1 MKNLI
6 KLLAPLYLLLCIGQ
20 INAQESYY
28 VRQPG
33 YWTLGLNGG
42 LAYQS
47 SDIKTTLQ
55 GWGVG
60 ATLAKNLYYQPG
72 STFAFDLRGRLLY
85 DQSYGLDHFRSY
97 GIVENPTLQN
107 YLTENGGEGYVFQNN
122 KTHHGELGLEGVL
135 SFNRLREKT
144 NINLAFFGGIGLG
157 YYATLMDQKDGSGQ
171 IYDYSSIDPEGRR
184 QPNKADLQNLLDGRY
199 ESKAEGFGKYGQL
212 GFMPDLGIE
221 LGYQLTPRFSIG
233 LGHKLTFTRTDL
245 FDGNQWNE
253 SNRVTG
259 DNDLHHYTNLHLRWI
274 LEEDKEEQ
282 KPPVIEL
289 LNPISSPHQTRDPLA
304 IIKAK
309 IKHINSAMDIRYEVN
324 GRTADFDFR
333 KEILDDNFYLRPGE
347 NVVDITATNSAGS
360 DQERVIIYYREVDVV
375 TPPTTDTRNPR
386 VNFTNPANETEYVA
400 NERYR
405 VTATVL
411 NVDRQQDIDFK
422 VNGRSVSDFD
432 FDARND
438 RFSADIVLRS
448 GENRLQIT
456 VSNSS
461 RLTDSDEAVVMFD
474 KKEIVDNLPV
484 VTITRPSS
492 DPYTTKTD
500 RYNIEAD
507 VFNVP
512 DKIDISFTVNG
523 ERLRSFNFENNKV
536 SGTVSLKEGNNNIT
550 ITGKN
555 NRGVA
560 SDQVTIRYDKE
571 VEVSVVPPVVKITS
585 ISQPAIDPFN
595 PTVCKVSVKA
605 DVKNVDGKSDI
616 QFYLDGQL
624 SSDFTYSG
632 GKLTAVLNLIA
643 GGDNHTVRIKA
654 SNKAGSDEDSE
665 QITSCSGTPTGEAP
679 EVDITAPTQTT
690 TDNASQTIKASIKNV
705 EDKNDITVKLN
716 GRKVNR
722 FDYDSRTK
730 TLSAAITLDEG
741 NNTVIVTAAN
751 NYGTDSDEIT
761 IRYNKAVVP
770 QKTPPVVTISSPD
783 NNSTTSASTAV
794 LTGTVEHVFEKKDIS
809 VLLNGSPVT
818 RFDFATRNG
827 RLTADIK
834 GLRVGKNTI
843 TIKATNADGQD
854 EASIEITFKEAML
867 LPKVTITS
875 PKNATTTD
883 KNNAL
888 VNATLANVTTTEDIT
903 FKVNG
908 KTVKD
913 FTYRNNQLT
922 ATINLKEGK
931 NEIFVEG
938 ENESG
943 KHSDQIEVT
952 YKEAVPLPVV
962 SITSPRTGTQTS
974 AKTVELTATLTNVAS
989 NDDITVKVNGRELTK
1004 YSFRK
1009 GILTATVNLQTGK
1022 NTLFIEGRNSAG
1034 KDSGEVTVTHQ
1045 AAAPPQINGFALSQP
1060 TIDPFNPTVAKT
1072 NATATL
1078 VNINSKNQ
1086 IKLYLNGKSVT
1097 DFDFDTSTNKVKK
1110 VLTLAPGNNTVKLV
1124 VENEDGRVEETRT
1137 MEF

>member
-6 KLLAPLYLLLCIGQ
+6 KILAPLYLLLCIGQ

-85 DQSYGLDHFRSY
+85 DQSYGLDHYPSY
-97 GIVENPTLQN
+97 GIVNNPTLEN
-107 YLTENGGEGYVFQNN
+107 YLIENGGEGYVFLNN

-135 SFNRLREKT
+135 SFNKLREKT
-144 NINLAFFGGIGLG
+144 NINLALFGGIGLG
-157 YYATLMDQKDGSGQ
+157 YYGTLMDQKAGGQ
-171 IYDYSSIDPEGRR
+171 IYDYTGIDPDGSR
-184 QPNKADLQNLLDGRY
+184 QTNKAELQNLWDGRY
-199 ESKAEGFGKYGQL
+199 ESEAEGFGKYGQL

-259 DNDLHHYTNLHLRWI
+259 NNDLHHYTNLHLRWI
-274 LEEDKEEQ
+274 LEKDKEEQ

-289 LNPISSPHQTRDPLA
+289 IEPISSPHQTRDPLA

-309 IKHINSAMDIRYEVN
+309 IKYINSAMDIRYEVN

-333 KEILDDNFYLRPGE
+333 KEILNDNFYLRPGE

-360 DQERVIIYYREVDVV
+360 DQERVIIYYRETEVV
-375 TPPTTDTRNPR
+375 TPPTTDTRKPR
-386 VNFTNPANETEYVA
+386 VNFTNPASETEYVS
-400 NERYR
+400 NDRYR

-411 NVDRQQDIDFK
+411 NVDREGDIDFK
-422 VNGRSVSDFD
+422 VNGRTVTDFD

-438 RFSADIVLRS
+438 RFSADIVLRT
-448 GENRLQIT
+448 GENELDIS

-461 RLTDSDEAVVMFD
+461 RLTDNDEAVIIL
-474 KKEIVDNLPV
+474 ERQQIVDEMPV
-484 VTITRPSS
+484 VKITRPSN
-492 DPYTTKTD
+492 DPHVTKED
-500 RYNIEAD
+500 RYLVEAE
-507 VFNVP
+507 VFNVN
-512 DKIDISFTVNG
+512 DKIDISFMVNG
-523 ERLRSFNFENNKV
+523 SRLRSFNFENNKV
-536 SGTVSLKEGNNNIT
+536 SGTVSLREGSNNIT

-555 NRGVA
+555 NRGEA
-560 SDQVTIRYDKE
+560 SDEVTIRYEKE
-571 VEVSVVPPVVKITS
+571 EEVSVEPPVVKITS

-616 QFYLDGQL
+616 QFYVDGIL
-624 SSDFTYSG
+624 SSDFTYSAE
-632 GKLTAVLNLIA
+632 KLTAVLSLFA
-643 GGDNHTVRIKA
+643 GGNNHTVRIKA
-654 SNKAGSDEDSE
+654 TNKAGTDEDSE
-665 QITSCSGTPTGEAP
+665 QITSCSGTPTGDAP

-690 TDNASQTIKASIKNV
+690 TENASQTIKASIKNV
-705 EDKNDITVKLN
+705 EDKKDITLKLN
-716 GRKVNR
+716 GRKVSR

-730 TLSAAITLDEG
+730 TLSATLTLDEG
-741 NNTVIVTAAN
+741 NNTVIVSATN
-751 NYGTDSDEIT
+751 NYGTDSDDIN
-761 IRYNKAVVP
+761 IRYNKVVVTP
-770 QKTPPVVTISSPD
+770 QKTPPVVKISSPD
-783 NNSTTSASTAV
+783 NNSTTTASTAV
-794 LTGTVEHVFEKKDIS
+794 LTGTVEHVFEKKDIT
-809 VLLNGSPVT
+809 VLLNGSPVS
-818 RFDFATRNG
+818 RFDFASRGG

-834 GLRVGKNTI
+834 GLRIGKNTL

-854 EASIEITFKEAML
+854 EASIEITYKEPML
-867 LPKVTITS
+867 PPKVTITS

-883 KNNAL
+883 KNTAL
-888 VNATLANVTTTEDIT
+888 VNATLANVNSTTDIT
-903 FKVNG
+903 FQVNG
-908 KTVKD
+908 KIVKD

-922 ATINLKEGK
+922 ATINLKAGK

-938 ENESG
+938 RNESG
-943 KHSDQIEVT
+943 KDSDQIELT
-952 YKEAVPLPVV
+952 FKEAEPLPKV

-974 AKTVELTATLTNVAS
+974 SKTIELTATLENVAS
-989 NDDITVKVNGRELTK
+989 NDEITVKVNGHELTK

-1009 GILTATVNLQTGK
+1009 GVLTANVNLHNGE
-1022 NTLFIEGRNSAG
+1022 NTLYVEGRNSAG
-1034 KDSGEVTVTHQ
+1034 KDSGEVTVTHET
-1045 AAAPPQINGFALSQP
+1045 AAPPQINGFALSQP
-1060 TIDPFNPTVAKT
+1060 TIDPFNPTVART

-1078 VNINSKNQ
+1078 VNISSKNQ
-1086 IKLYLNGKSVT
+1086 IKLYFNGKSVT
-1097 DFDFDTSTNKVKK
+1097 DFDFDTSSNKVKK
-1110 VLTLAPGNNTVKLV
+1110 VLTLVPGDNTVKLV
-1124 VENEDGRVEETRT
+1124 VENADGRVEETRT